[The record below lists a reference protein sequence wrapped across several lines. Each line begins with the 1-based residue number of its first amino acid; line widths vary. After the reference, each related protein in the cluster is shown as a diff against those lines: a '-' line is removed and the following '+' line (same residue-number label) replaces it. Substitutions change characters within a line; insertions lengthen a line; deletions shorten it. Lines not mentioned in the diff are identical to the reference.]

1 MFFDIINVMNNLKV
15 QFIYAFPFD
24 VGRRKL
30 ANERNIDYP
39 SFDKIIE
46 TKKHWEN
53 IWEQSEKENNILN
66 LISDLTKR
74 LPDRSLECFIVG
86 GLINPMSTPFLMPVK
101 GRDGLRTDEQFID
114 TMIHEI
120 LHIFVSGARQYF
132 LFVNNKYSD
141 ESKSTQNHIII
152 YAMLE
157 KIYKQLF
164 NSKPLD
170 YLRNDMPEGYARAI
184 EMVKQKGFENIINEY
199 YQNLD

>member
-1 MFFDIINVMNNLKV
+1 MNDLKV
-15 QFIYAFPFD
+15 QFIYAYPFD

-30 ANERNIDYP
+30 AKERNIDYP

-66 LISDLTKR
+66 LINDLTKR

-86 GLINPMSTPFLMPVK
+86 GLINPMSTPFLMSVK

-120 LHIFVSGARQYF
+120 LHIFVSGARHYF
-132 LFVNNKYSD
+132 SFVNKKYSND
-141 ESKSTQNHIII
+141 SKSTQNHIII

-157 KIYKQLF
+157 KIYEQFF

-184 EMVKQKGFENIINEY
+184 EIVKQEGFENIINEY
-199 YQNLD
+199 HENLD